1 MHWLLIVLHRT
12 YSLISKHEW
21 IWLIMARFT
30 LHASLAKIQFP
41 NLFPLY
47 ICKQRIIYQL
57 HRWLNQNYLHF
68 FLLSI
73 HQWSAEQPGLTKT
86 SERKATK
93 TLGIVL
99 FVFIT
104 CWIIHYICILSSES
118 LSDSYLVVAVVVWII
133 YINSFLNPIIY
144 AFRYSWFRAS
154 VKHILSLRILESGSI
169 FINLTTENS

>member
-21 IWLIMARFT
+21 LWLIMARFT

-104 CWIIHYICILSSES
+104 CWKIHYICILSSES

-133 YINSFLNPIIY
+133 YIYSFLNPIIY
-144 AFRYSWFRAS
+144 GFHYLWFRAS
-154 VKHILSLRILESGSI
+154 VKHILIQDLF
-169 FINLTTENS
+169 FINLTTENSYIY

>member
-73 HQWSAEQPGLTKT
+73 HHRSAEQPGLTKT

-104 CWIIHYICILSSES
+104 CWIIHYICISHHKVDQIHIWPLR
-118 LSDSYLVVAVVVWII
+118 LFGLFI
-133 YINSFLNPIIY
+133 YIF
-144 AFRYSWFRAS
+144 
-154 VKHILSLRILESGSI
+154 ILEPDHMDFIICGSGP
-169 FINLTTENS
+169 L